1 MPTVSALNLF
11 ALKQVSGFSMMAWRA
26 ARPEQA
32 RADMTE
38 IAGFFA
44 AGRLRSAVHARL
56 PLEQATTAHQIL
68 DARANSGRV
77 VLVP

>member
-1 MPTVSALNLF
+1 VPTVAAHSLF
-11 ALKQVSGFSMMAWRA
+11 ALKYVAGFSMLAWRA

-38 IAGFFA
+38 VAELFA

-56 PLEQATTAHQIL
+56 PLADAAKAHEIL
-68 DARANSGRV
+68 DARANAGRV
-77 VLVP
+77 VLTP